1 MTSLEPKPEDIVAKL
16 DSSVAD
22 NEENAIENWYSIL
35 QKGSKETESI
45 EEKENKSIIE
55 MRDRWSNWILF
66 LIVLIVVFD
75 MLLVMLVGNGTFS
88 FTNTSIVIAV
98 ITDNFLKIVGLGYL
112 ITTEIF
118 KKIYPRK

>member
-22 NEENAIENWYSIL
+22 TEENAIENWYSIL